1 MPAIGPLTILTN
13 PHKAGPTPTTSP
25 NASTALPT
33 HPFATCSV
41 TTSPPKLSNP
51 STPVTSTWLQPLGL
65 TRDSQ
70 TWTYSLNDGQTNHTF
85 PISVTG
91 VISAITKTPQQ
102 LEQIMAKR
110 HLWEARGNTTHQ
122 ALEHFVN
129 HRWNPA
135 STWKT
140 PLNTSSEDYAPYA
153 VLINPMLEH
162 PIWDSITPIGSELMV
177 YCLKRN
183 VAGTLDLIF
192 KFPDGTFGI
201 ADLKTL
207 GPSGKPYD
215 IKPQLGAG
223 VHMAGDRYGLLFSR
237 CISMWARAGSFRI
250 ETHDAQECL
259 DAWWNVLDTYET
271 RFRPF

>member
-1 MPAIGPLTILTN
+1 MI
-13 PHKAGPTPTTSP
+13 
-25 NASTALPT
+25 
-33 HPFATCSV
+33 
-41 TTSPPKLSNP
+41 SPPPKPSNP
-51 STPVTSTWLQPLGL
+51 SAPETSTWLPSLGL
-65 TRDSQ
+65 TRDQ
-70 TWTYSLNDGQTNHTF
+70 ETWTYSLNDGQISHKF

-91 VISAITKTPQQ
+91 VISAVTKTPEQ
-102 LEQIMAKR
+102 LAQIMAKR

-135 STWKT
+135 TTWTTPPSLTSEEYSGYSTYIQ
-140 PLNTSSEDYAPYA
+140 PLLA
-153 VLINPMLEH
+153 H
-162 PIWDSITPIGSELMV
+162 PIWESITPIGSELMV

-192 KFPDGTFGI
+192 QFPDGTYGI

-207 GPSGKPYD
+207 GPAGRPYD
-215 IKPQLGAG
+215 ISPQLGAG

-237 CISMWARAGSFRI
+237 CLSIWARPGGTQI
-250 ETHDAQECL
+250 QTHDAQECL
-259 DAWWNVLDTYET
+259 DAWWSVLEQYET

>member
-1 MPAIGPLTILTN
+1 MISITPAKVGC
-13 PHKAGPTPTTSP
+13 TP
-25 NASTALPT
+25 NNKLAASTASAI
-33 HPFATCSV
+33 HPIATSSV
-41 TTSPPKLSNP
+41 ISPPPKPSNP
-51 STPVTSTWLQPLGL
+51 SPPETSTWLQPLPL
-65 TRDSQ
+65 TRDSE
-70 TWTYSLNDGQTNHTF
+70 TWTYSLNDGPQIHKF

-91 VISAITKTPQQ
+91 VISAVTKTPAQMA
-102 LEQIMAKR
+102 QIMAKR
-110 HLWEARGNTTHQ
+110 QSWEARGNTTHL
-122 ALEHFVN
+122 ALQHLVN

-140 PLNTSSEDYAPYA
+140 PPDLTSDDYKHFSTY
-153 VLINPMLEH
+153 IGPMIEH
-162 PIWDSITPIGSELMV
+162 PIWDAITPIGSELMV

-192 KFPDGTFGI
+192 QFPDDTYGI

-207 GPSGKPYD
+207 GPAGKPYD

-237 CISMWARAGSFRI
+237 CLSLWARPGAFQVQ
-250 ETHDAQECL
+250 THDAQECL
-259 DAWWNVLDTYET
+259 DSWWSVLDQYET